1 MRRPMR
7 SSARRCALA
16 VLTILLAETSFTS
29 PAHAD
34 GNQPFPGAQR
44 ATPEAQ
50 EEARQRFKRALE
62 LADDG
67 QFDAALVELKKAYD
81 LAPTYRI
88 LYNVGI
94 VYQQL
99 KDYARALDAYERY
112 VDEGGTGIPEDRLTD
127 VNARIERLKGR
138 VGYVDVRTTEPG
150 AEVTIDDRVVGTTPL
165 RPVRVNS
172 GQRKVTVHLAG
183 RPEQTRIL
191 DLAGGETK
199 MTSFDLRLLSS
210 GPAPVEPKSIVP
222 WVSWGAT
229 LALAGGAVATGVIAM
244 NKTDKYDSLENEFN
258 VDKSALASAKSDA
271 HTFALITDILGAAA
285 IVGVGV
291 STYFTIKPPK
301 VSREKAPSPSVS
313 FHTNGLG
320 GGVRYTF

>member
-1 MRRPMR
+1 M
-7 SSARRCALA
+7 
-16 VLTILLAETSFTS
+16 
-29 PAHAD
+29 
-34 GNQPFPGAQR
+34 
-44 ATPEAQ
+44 
-50 EEARQRFKRALE
+50 E

-81 LAPTYRI
+81 LAPSYRL

-112 VDEGGTGIPEDRLTD
+112 VEEGGAGIAEDRLAD

-138 VGYVDVRTTEPG
+138 VGHLDIRTTEPG

-183 RPEQTRIL
+183 RPAQSRIL

-199 MTSFDLRLLSS
+199 VTTFDLVVASTT
-210 GPAPVEPKSIVP
+210 PPPEPKSIVP

-229 LALAGGAVATGVIAM
+229 LAVAGGAVATGIIAS
-244 NKTDKYDSLENEFN
+244 NKADKYDQLENQFN
-258 VDKSALASAKSDA
+258 VDKATLDSAKSNA
-271 HTFALITDILGAAA
+271 HTFGLVTDVLGAVA
-285 IVGVGV
+285 IVGVGI

-301 VSREKAPSPSVS
+301 VSRETPPKVS

-320 GGVRYTF
+320 GGLQYRF